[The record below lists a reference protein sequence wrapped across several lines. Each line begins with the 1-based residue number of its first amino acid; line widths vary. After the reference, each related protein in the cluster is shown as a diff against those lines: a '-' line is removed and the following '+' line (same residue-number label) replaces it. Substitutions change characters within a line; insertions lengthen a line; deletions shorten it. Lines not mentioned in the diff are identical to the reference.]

1 MADIW
6 TIEPCGSFI
15 ADNSSAVISKFIG
28 RRRLEWRRGEIEGQ
42 DSPRTKEDQELK
54 DKLLRKYSG
63 YISTRKH
70 EFSKSP
76 RRRRKE
82 TSQKK
87 QGKFSLI
94 GGTFIINGLTQ
105 RKRHWKPSENM
116 QKRHLAIYRPIFT
129 LCI

>member
-1 MADIW
+1 MSQD
-6 TIEPCGSFI
+6 SLI
-15 ADNSSAVISKFIG
+15 ADDAAGSTDEGDWSG
-28 RRRLEWRRGEIEGQ
+28 GEIEAQ

-63 YISTRKH
+63 YRSTRKH

-94 GGTFIINGLTQ
+94 GGTFTINGLTQ
-105 RKRHWKPSENM
+105 RKPIKLVLP
-116 QKRHLAIYRPIFT
+116 KRLDWIET
-129 LCI
+129 NK

>member
-1 MADIW
+1 MSQD
-6 TIEPCGSFI
+6 SLI
-15 ADNSSAVISKFIG
+15 ADDAAGSTDEGDWSG
-28 RRRLEWRRGEIEGQ
+28 GEIEAQ

-54 DKLLRKYSG
+54 ELLRKYSG

-105 RKRHWKPSENM
+105 R
-116 QKRHLAIYRPIFT
+116 
-129 LCI
+129 